1 MCDDAFG
8 DSGFDVS
15 GMMSVNVS
23 AVNCLGQRATAKV
36 AARIKITF
44 LKLFIVLQVVIG
56 NHLP

>member
-15 GMMSVNVS
+15 RMMSVNVS

-36 AARIKITF
+36 AAKTKITV
-44 LKLFIVLQVVIG
+44 LKLFVVLQVVMG